1 MFLNY
6 IADWENK
13 SLECSGCGKTDDVK
27 YNITTK
33 LGSWCKACT
42 YLEIKAHCNGG
53 WREEQEDEEGDQDT

>member
-13 SLECSGCGKTDDVK
+13 TLSCSGCGTDEEVK

-33 LGSWCKACT
+33 PGNWCKSCT
-42 YLEIKAHCNGG
+42 YTEIQTHIDGG
-53 WREEQEDEEGDQDT
+53 WREEEKEGDETT